1 MIPHSF
7 KTEGIILGKRDFSEA
22 DRILDIYS
30 KDMGKISLMAKGVRR
45 IGSRKRGHV
54 EIFSKISFQAV
65 NGKGIPILTEVET
78 IDDYKGIRKSI
89 KKISLAYYFVEV
101 AAKLT
106 REGGENI
113 EFYNYLSNILE
124 RLKFARELKKLRFE
138 FVANTLK
145 ILGYWP
151 EDKILPYPDEK
162 LEEVMERQI
171 YSKRVGKK
179 ILSNIE

>member
-30 KDMGKISLMAKGVRR
+30 KDKGKITLIAKGVKRL
-45 IGSRKRGHV
+45 GSRKRGHIEV
-54 EIFSKISFQAV
+54 FSKIAFQAV
-65 NGKGIPILTEVET
+65 NGKGMPILTEVET
-78 IDDYKGIRKSI
+78 IDDYRIIRKSI
-89 KKISLAYYFVEV
+89 KKVSLAYYIMEV
-101 AAKLT
+101 ALKLT

-113 EFYNYLSNILE
+113 EFYNYLENILE
-124 RLKFARELKKLRFE
+124 KLKFTTQLKKLRYE
-138 FVANTLK
+138 FVTNTLK

-151 EDKILPYPDEK
+151 EDKNLAYPDEK

-171 YSKRVGKK
+171 FSKRIGKRM
-179 ILSNIE
+179 LE